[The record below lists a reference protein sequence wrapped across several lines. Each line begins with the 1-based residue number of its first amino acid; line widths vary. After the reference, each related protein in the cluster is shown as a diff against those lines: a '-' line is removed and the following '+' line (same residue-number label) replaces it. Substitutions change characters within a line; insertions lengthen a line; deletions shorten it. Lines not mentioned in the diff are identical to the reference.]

1 MPSDIGQ
8 LATRFKQLVNTGR
21 CKQ

>member
-1 MPSDIGQ
+1 MPSDIGE